1 MDLPGSRQFR
11 AGSLLAIVLSLNMPV
26 WAGARIQAQAAQS
39 TSKLPDKPQ
48 IKRAF
53 PLTKFYDTPKPLP
66 PGKPGELIRKEEFE
80 EYDLPPGVLAVR
92 ILYHSRSAVG
102 EDVATSGVVL
112 YPDATAPA
120 GGWPVIAWAHD
131 LSGVARQC
139 APSLAR
145 NLQHG
150 PFLSMYVNLGYA
162 VVATD
167 YTGLGT
173 NFRSAFSDM
182 QSNAADII
190 HSIPAART
198 AVPQLGSRWIV
209 MGSGGG
215 GLAAA
220 GVAELEHEIR
230 DQNYLGGIVI
240 SGLND
245 LQDRYE
251 HPDAGAL
258 FLAYGIKTIYPAFEL
273 KDMLTDKAL
282 ALYSRIEQTCGEPD
296 TETKLSASE
305 MLKPN
310 WETNRFVTQY
320 FSRNRA
326 GEKPAYGALLVIASE
341 ADPAMP
347 ISRTE
352 RVIARMCAQ
361 GDRVQFEKYADPD
374 PGSVIGESVR
384 DQINWIQSR
393 LAGRPAP
400 SNCSKP
406 H

>member
-11 AGSLLAIVLSLNMPV
+11 AGWLWPIVLCLNMPV
-26 WAGARIQAQAAQS
+26 WMGARIQAQSAQS
-39 TSKLPDKPQ
+39 TPRLPDKPQ
-48 IKRAF
+48 IKRTF

-80 EYDLPPGVLAVR
+80 EYDLPTGVLAVR

-167 YTGLGT
+167 YAGLGT

-182 QSNAADII
+182 QSNAADVT

-198 AVPQLGSRWIV
+198 AVPQLGSRWIA

-220 GVAELEHEIR
+220 GVAELEHDIR

-251 HPDAGAL
+251 HPDAVAL
-258 FLAYGIKTIYPAFEL
+258 FLAYGIRTVYPEL
-273 KDMLTDKAL
+273 DVKDMLTDKAL
-282 ALYSRIEQTCGEPD
+282 ALYSRIEQSCSEPG

-361 GDRVQFEKYADPD
+361 GDRVQLEKYADPD

-393 LAGRPAP
+393 LAGRPVP
-400 SNCSKP
+400 SNCTKQ